1 MLRGRQSKHTE
12 SGGNIRY
19 PRGRRKGVWVPDWAL
34 QRRRAL
40 KALPTAGREPRGGPS
55 DFELDVADAPVLR
68 ALLRISRAV
77 LRADYFDE
85 ALEVIAE
92 QAQLALDAASVSISR
107 WEPETHVRTLI
118 NVGTLGLGEQRW
130 PEAEIYDVRD
140 DGPVIRLLR
149 HGQPYT
155 FSVDEADANPTEAQW
170 LQRLGKESELA
181 VPIMH
186 DDAMW
191 GELWATGVDGRRF
204 GADDVQLLQAIAAHA
219 AVAIGRSELF
229 STVWRFA
236 HQDPLTGLANRRELD
251 RQFSEIDWQSTP
263 VALLVGDL
271 DGFKTVN
278 DRDGHPAGDAL
289 LRDVGAVLG
298 EVTSSEDDATAVR
311 LGGDEFC
318 VLLPNRT
325 LEAAERL
332 ASETSHRVRRILG
345 TDVTLSWGAT
355 LSGPHTGSGQDL
367 LAAADAALL
376 DAKRLG
382 PGRYNVGVDR
392 PVVNGPHRRTGGTE
406 GARSAIDLLVPRVLA
421 ILDEHAPL
429 DLVAALEVLAM
440 QVHNAVD
447 AAAWALSETA
457 SEPGYIRTIRGVD
470 SMLDEYSGL
479 SKLRRIDA
487 GTVYRLADYP
497 WTDQVLALPG
507 TAFIADVGREDCD
520 AAEAALLETLGY
532 HAVLA
537 VGVRGADR
545 QLLLEIFARPGHELD
560 AVAPYVRV
568 LANHIGST
576 AV

>member
-1 MLRGRQSKHTE
+1 M
-12 SGGNIRY
+12 
-19 PRGRRKGVWVPDWAL
+19 PDWAL
-34 QRRRAL
+34 QRRRAV
-40 KALPTAGREPRGGPS
+40 AESPTAGSETHGGAS
-55 DFELDVADAPVLR
+55 ELEIDMADAPVLR

-77 LRADYFDE
+77 SRAGYFDE

-92 QAQLALDAASVSISR
+92 QALLALDAASVSISR
-107 WEPETHVRTLI
+107 WEPETQVRTLI
-118 NVGTLGLGEQRW
+118 NVGTLGTGEQRW

-140 DGPVIRLLR
+140 DGPVMSLLR
-149 HGQPYT
+149 HGQPYV
-155 FSVDEADANPTEAQW
+155 FSLDEAEANPAEAQW
-170 LQRLGKESELA
+170 LRRLGKESELA

-186 DDAMW
+186 EDVMW
-191 GELWATGVDGRRF
+191 GELWVTGVDGRRF
-204 GADDVQLLQAIAAHA
+204 GPDDVQLLQAIAAHA

-251 RQFSEIDWQSTP
+251 RRFRDVDWQSTP
-263 VALLVGDL
+263 VALLLGDL

-278 DRDGHPAGDAL
+278 DRDGHPAGDEL
-289 LRDVGAVLG
+289 LREVGAVLG
-298 EVTSSEDDATAVR
+298 EVAAAEDDATAVR

-318 VLLPNRT
+318 VLLPNCT

-355 LSGPHTGSGQDL
+355 LSGPHTASGEDL

-392 PVVNGPHRRTGGTE
+392 PVVCGPHHRTRGAG
-406 GARSAIDLLVPRVLA
+406 GARSAVDMLVPRVLA

-440 QVHNAVD
+440 QVHRAVD
-447 AAAWALSETA
+447 AAAWALSETTA
-457 SEPGYIRTIRGVD
+457 DPGHIRTIRGVD

-479 SKLRRIDA
+479 SKLRKIDA
-487 GTVYRLADYP
+487 GTVYPLADYP
-497 WTDQVLALPG
+497 WTAQVLACPG
-507 TAFIADVGREDCD
+507 MAFVADVGREDCD
-520 AAEAALLETLGY
+520 AAEAALLEKLGY

-537 VGVRGADR
+537 VGVRGSDR
-545 QLLLEIFARPGHELD
+545 GLLLEVFARPGHELD

-568 LANHIGST
+568 LANHCAST
-576 AV
+576 TV